1 LFNILLKKIKNK
13 TCWANLGAIY
23 SNGPSVLLDINLQE
37 DNVEYVMPYIV
48 TREKKK
54 NTIVSMIEVFFSKRI
69 FVYNLYCS
77 FLSTIFID

>member
-1 LFNILLKKIKNK
+1 LFNILLKKLKNE
-13 TCWANLGAIY
+13 TCWATLGAIY

-54 NTIVSMIEVFFSKRI
+54 KTQ
-69 FVYNLYCS
+69 
-77 FLSTIFID
+77 